1 MKNIKLF
8 EEFIQLNEAF
18 KVGDYIKHTEKS
30 PSRTVFGKIVKAN
43 KKSAS
48 IVILGSGGANDKQ
61 PTTRMETWEGGKY
74 VDFGKHSKKELDDIA
89 KKLSPG
95 DGYKYVDMEAW
106 NVQ

>member
-18 KVGDYIKHTEKS
+18 KVGDYIKHTQKS
-30 PSRTVFGKIVKAN
+30 PRRTVFGKIVKAN

-48 IVILGSGGANDKQ
+48 IVILGTGAPEDKQ
-61 PTTRMETWEGGKY
+61 PTTRMETWQGGSH

-89 KKLSPG
+89 KKLSSG
-95 DGYKYVDMEAW
+95 DGYKYSDMEAW
-106 NVQ
+106 NV